1 MRRIFPVL
9 LAGSSFVSLAAPA
22 FAEPLL
28 HVPSPDWRDQ
38 IIYFAL
44 TDRFNDGDP
53 SNNDQGA
60 GEFDPQDHRKFSGGD
75 LKGMKAQLDYMQKLG
90 ATALWLTP
98 PVANQWWYPKGQYG
112 GYHGY
117 WATNFKQNDPH
128 FGTLE
133 DYQALS
139 DDLHRRGMY
148 LIQDIVVNH
157 TGNFFGY
164 EGEYDPQDTAKHFR
178 VFADEHP
185 GNRFPTQAPF
195 ELVDRHN
202 PEHVAADIYH
212 WTPPITDYQDP
223 AQEFTHQLA
232 NLSDLNTSNPRVRET
247 LKDSYRYWI
256 ETVGVDAFRVDTAK
270 YVEHDFWHDFLHA
283 PNGIMAAAK
292 GTGRHD
298 FLAFGEIFD
307 GSAPMQNSGEHKLV
321 SFLGTKD
328 KPELNSVI
336 GFPLFFELGRVMAE
350 GAPTAQLA
358 YRLEQQMAVYPNPWV
373 IPNFVDNH
381 DTRRFLSSGSLE
393 SFRQAM
399 AVIFTVPGIPVI
411 YQGDEQALT
420 QTRQAMFA
428 GGYGSSQSQFDTDSP
443 MFRFVRDLAA
453 LRLSDKALTR
463 GDLRVLASA
472 SQGAGILGFERSYQD
487 EQDKQAA
494 QQRTLVLMNTAQSAQ
509 LLANMPLQAGHWQL
523 VLDEKGAVADK
534 PVLSSSGELT
544 MNLPAKA
551 IRVYRWV
558 GESAAVQSELTPELM
573 PEKKPA
579 LTLETRLQGQTLT
592 ADTLLQGH
600 FSQPDSQLQL
610 VLNGN
615 LDTAVPLTV
624 SADGKWQYPLPVRS
638 LGNWPQ
644 SINLYAPGLALA
656 GETVSFTTQVLT
668 PAWQLEVTDPVG
680 DEAYQRPN
688 HANSGAQRDITA
700 ASVRSGGSV
709 LELTLSMAEISDG
722 WQPAQGFDN
731 VSFDIYFD
739 LSSQLPH
746 ANAASALPD
755 LKADM
760 PQGHWH
766 LGHTLHGWGN
776 TLFIPG
782 ATDSAG
788 KLGIARVAPAPK
800 VTVDKAA
807 GTLTL
812 SYQGEGLGLQQW
824 DGVSIYITTWDR
836 SGEGDLRLVTPQA
849 SSWSFGGGDSQ
860 SPLIMDSL
868 WLDTKLKQASTL
880 SPNTSSTIE

>member
-1 MRRIFPVL
+1 ML
-9 LAGSSFVSLAAPA
+9 LPLLLVGSSCVSAAEPTN
-22 FAEPLL
+22 AEPLL
-28 HVPSPDWRDQ
+28 HVPSPDWREQ

-60 GEFDPQDHRKFSGGD
+60 GEFDPKDHRKFSGGD
-75 LKGMKAQLDYMQKLG
+75 LKGMKAQLDYIQQLG

-117 WATNFKQNDPH
+117 WATDFKSIDPH

-139 DDLHRRGMY
+139 DGLHRRGMY

-164 EGEYDPQDTAKHFR
+164 EGEYDPLNTAKNFT
-178 VFADEHP
+178 VFDDAHP

-212 WTPPITDYQDP
+212 WTPPITDYKDP

-232 NLSDLNTSNPRVRET
+232 NLADLNTTNPKVRET

-270 YVEHDFWHDFLHA
+270 YVEHEFWNDFLHA
-283 PNGIMAAAK
+283 SNGIMAAAK
-292 GTGRHD
+292 GTGRND

-307 GSAPMQNSGEHKLV
+307 GSAPMENSGEHKLV
-321 SFLGTKD
+321 SFLGTED

-336 GFPLFFELGRVMAE
+336 GFPLYFELGRGLAE

-381 DTRRFLSSGSLE
+381 DTRRFLSSGSLA

-428 GGYGSSQSQFDTDSP
+428 GGYGSKQSQFDTNSA
-443 MFRFVRDLAA
+443 MFRFVQDLAA

-463 GDLRVLASA
+463 GDLTILASS
-472 SQGAGILGFERSYQD
+472 SQGAGVLGFERSYLD
-487 EQDKQAA
+487 
-494 QQRTLVLMNTAQSAQ
+494 QQQVQQQTLILMNTAQSSQ
-509 LLANMPLQAGHWQL
+509 LLANMPLQSGHWQL
-523 VLDEKGAVADK
+523 VLDENGAVADK
-534 PVLSSSGELT
+534 QVLSSSGELT
-544 MNLPAKA
+544 MSLPAKA
-551 IRVYRWV
+551 IRVYRWL
-558 GESAAVQSELTPELM
+558 GESARALPEPMPQMTPE
-573 PEKKPA
+573 

-592 ADTLLQGH
+592 SDTLLQGR
-600 FSQPDSQLQL
+600 FSQPDTQLQL

-624 SADGKWQYPLPVRS
+624 SADGRWQYQLPVRS
-638 LGNWPQ
+638 VGEWPQ
-644 SINLYAPGLALA
+644 SINLYAPELGLAGKA
-656 GETVSFTTQVLT
+656 VSFTTQVKN
-668 PAWQLEVTDPVG
+668 PVWQLEITDPVG
-680 DEAYQRPN
+680 DEKYQRPQ
-688 HANSGAQRDITA
+688 HVNSGAQRDITA

-709 LELTLSMAEISDG
+709 LELTLSMAEISNS
-722 WQPAQGFDN
+722 WLPAQGFDN

-739 LSSQLPH
+739 LSSQLPE
-746 ANAASALPD
+746 AKGAKALPS
-755 LKADM
+755 LKASM
-760 PQGHWH
+760 PEGRWH

-782 ATDSAG
+782 ESQSGGAESGNTDA
-788 KLGIARVAPAPK
+788 IQRVAPAPQIS
-800 VTVDKAA
+800 VDKAA
-807 GTLTL
+807 ATLTL
-812 SYQGEGLGLQQW
+812 KYQGEGLGLKQW
-824 DGVSIYITTWDR
+824 DGVKIYITTWDR
-836 SGEGDLRLVTPQA
+836 SGEGDLRLVTPEA
-849 SSWSFGGGDSQ
+849 TSWSFGGGNSQ

-868 WLDTKLKQASTL
+868 WLDTQQ
-880 SPNTSSTIE
+880 